1 MKKRYGGRATK
12 ETTAQEI
19 SRKFPH
25 KKKVVKISIRRGRR
39 VVNFGLQS
47 KMFDP
52 KILSEKGKAEM
63 GYIIGRVNAIKNK
76 SKKKKKAGRR
86 T

>member
-25 KKKVVKISIRRGRR
+25 KKKVVKISIR
-39 VVNFGLQS
+39 
-47 KMFDP
+47 
-52 KILSEKGKAEM
+52 
-63 GYIIGRVNAIKNK
+63 
-76 SKKKKKAGRR
+76 
-86 T
+86 